1 MTRVLVSAGC
11 SMAWGMGLR
20 HANDKYAKVIASQY
34 GMDFIDVSC
43 AGASNEHIASCGVYG
58 VHQALLKHKAEDV
71 VLLVGWT
78 EQPRVEY
85 WDVQTETIKSA
96 MVQRRLPPE
105 LENVKEYVD
114 EDVLFNIVRRNM
126 WSPGF
131 SYYKLLHAFNYL
143 NSFCDSR
150 EVRVINVANLSLYK
164 IKLPP
169 TRQRNTLNNPS
180 FFTENVLTERQQAAF
195 DSLFKKDC
203 SFGDLIQAGGRTF
216 CISET
221 DLHPNDMAH
230 YLWAERIINENKD
243 ILGT

>member
-1 MTRVLVSAGC
+1 MARVLVSAGC

-20 HANDKYAKVIASQY
+20 YAKDKYANVIASQY
-34 GMDFIDVSC
+34 GMDLIDVSC

-58 VHQALLKHKAEDV
+58 VHQALLRYKVEDV

-78 EQPRVEY
+78 EQARMEY
-85 WDVQTETIKSA
+85 WDVRMEIIKSA
-96 MVQRRLPPE
+96 MIQRRLPPE
-105 LENVKEYVD
+105 LENVKTYVD

-150 EVRVINVANLSLYK
+150 GVRVINKANISLFK

-180 FFTENVLTERQQAAF
+180 LFTESVLTPSQQVVF
-195 DSLFKKDC
+195 DSLFEKDC
-203 SFGDLIQAGGRTF
+203 SFGDFIRAGGETF
-216 CISET
+216 CVSET
-221 DLHPNDMAH
+221 DLHPSDKAH
-230 YLWAERIINENKD
+230 RLWAERIIDENKN
-243 ILGT
+243 ILGS